1 MSDSHKLEVRQSKVA
16 SVTTVLNSIIEG
28 VRIDLDVRKQST
40 SLAELQERLSHRAS
54 ALPAASILQGRQFSV
69 IAEVKRASPS
79 KGHLADI
86 PEPAQLA
93 GSYELGGAQVISVLT
108 EQRRFSGTLADLD
121 AVRAN
126 VTIPVLRKDFMVDEY
141 QMFEARA
148 HGADVVL
155 LIVAGL
161 DDALM
166 RDLNDVALGLGMS
179 VLVEVHDEEE
189 LERGLALNPVLLG
202 VNARNLKTLDV
213 DLATCERLL
222 PLIPEGV
229 VGVAESGIA
238 TLGDVQR
245 MANAGARAI
254 LVGEALVTNGEPSE
268 TVRQW
273 TNAGLSIRE
282 LTLKDG

>member
-1 MSDSHKLEVRQSKVA
+1 M
-16 SVTTVLNSIIEG
+16 TTVLNSIIDG
-28 VRIDLDVRKQST
+28 VRIDLDLRKEST
-40 SLAELQERLSHRAS
+40 SLSQLQDRISNGPA
-54 ALPAASILQGRQFSV
+54 ALPASSILQGRQFSV

-86 PEPAQLA
+86 PEPAELA
-93 GSYELGGAQVISVLT
+93 AAYELGGAQVISVLT
-108 EQRRFSGTLADLD
+108 EQRRFNGTLADLD
-121 AVRAN
+121 AVRAK
-126 VTIPVLRKDFMVDEY
+126 VKIPVLRKDFMIDEY

-161 DDALM
+161 EDALM
-166 RDLNDVALGLGMS
+166 RDLNDVAIGLGMS
-179 VLVEVHDEEE
+179 VLVEVHDEAE
-189 LERGLALNPVLLG
+189 LERGLALAPALLG
-202 VNARNLKTLDV
+202 VNARNLKTLEV

-229 VGVAESGIA
+229 VGIAESGIA
-238 TLGDVQR
+238 TLEDVQR

-273 TNAGLSIRE
+273 TDAGFRLRN

>member
-1 MSDSHKLEVRQSKVA
+1 
-16 SVTTVLNSIIEG
+16 VTTVLNSIIEG
-28 VRIDLDVRKQST
+28 VRLDLDVRKEST
-40 SLAELQERLSHRAS
+40 SLAQLHEHISDRAP
-54 ALPAASILQGRQFSV
+54 ALPASSILQGCQFSV

-86 PEPAQLA
+86 PEPAELA
-93 GSYELGGAQVISVLT
+93 TAYELGGAQVISVLT
-108 EQRRFSGTLADLD
+108 EQRRFNGTLADLD
-121 AVRAN
+121 AVRARVN
-126 VTIPVLRKDFMVDEY
+126 IPVLRKDFMVDEY

-161 DDALM
+161 EDALM

-179 VLVEVHDEEE
+179 VLVEVHDEAE
-189 LERGLALNPVLLG
+189 LERGLALNPALLG
-202 VNARNLKTLDV
+202 INARNLKTLDV

-229 VGVAESGIA
+229 VGVAESGLA
-238 TLGDVQR
+238 TLEDVER

-254 LVGEALVTNGEPSE
+254 LVGEALVTNGGPSE

-273 TNAGLSIRE
+273 THAGLSIRE
-282 LTLKDG
+282 STLKDG

>member
-1 MSDSHKLEVRQSKVA
+1 
-16 SVTTVLNSIIEG
+16 VTTVLNSIIEG

-245 MANAGARAI
+245 MASAGARAI